1 MINYLVVQPFYAMWQ
16 ARMYG
21 IYAQPEHEKIFRQI
35 FVMYSLLLTY
45 VALGL
50 SVFSPEIVGLMA
62 DPKFASGRDVVPIVA
77 LAYVFYGIGFYV
89 QLGMF
94 LANRTKA
101 IGAVSAVAAV
111 LNLGLNYV
119 LIGRFG
125 MVGAA
130 WATLLGFL
138 IIAVGSYWFSQKAL
152 PLNLGMPRVLSGV
165 LLAIGLYMIGW
176 MEAAHSILF
185 VIALKV
191 CLVLSFPALVWKLR
205 VLSPDE
211 MGTLESMRDRATTI
225 LSRQAGLIWRRVTA

>member
-1 MINYLVVQPFYAMWQ
+1 
-16 ARMYG
+16 
-21 IYAQPEHEKIFRQI
+21 
-35 FVMYSLLLTY
+35 
-45 VALGL
+45 
-50 SVFSPEIVGLMA
+50 VFSPEIVGLMA